1 MTPSRPHWTG
11 LKGFGSKGS
20 LRDRPDVVDRPLG
33 TALPKE
39 RGPLTGVEVTR
50 AGTAIEA
57 KLGLASL
64 QELSRHD
71 GTWPLSKPA
80 RKKRLIAVAL
90 GHGDKRFVAA
100 DDAQQCGV
108 HRRRRRKDASR

>member
-33 TALPKE
+33 TTLPKE

-50 AGTAIEA
+50 AGTALEA
-57 KLGLASL
+57 KLRLASL
-64 QELSRHD
+64 QQLSRHD
-71 GTWPLSKPA
+71 GTGPLSKPA
-80 RKKRLIAVAL
+80 CKKRLISVAF
-90 GHGDKRFVAA
+90 GHSDKPFVPA
-100 DDAQQCGV
+100 DDPQ
-108 HRRRRRKDASR
+108 